1 MFGFGKKQPLFDA
14 VRKSDMRKIMGILEN
29 SRGNQHNDACAL
41 LIAYLIQHMAS
52 HFVKQGP
59 PKNFGKVINADV
71 FAFEALAYCAH
82 VLEANHAKLTEDD
95 MVDGYDEQFDQ
106 AMGMLSA
113 TADKLCGWQTGMVVL
128 ARRAE
133 YTQRDATGMNLIS
146 TLMTVG
152 DASHPMTEYLR
163 PLDFRE
169 DQGKL
174 SARVY
179 ALTGIGE
186 NYATTLVRA
195 VEEYELAG

>member
-1 MFGFGKKQPLFDA
+1 MFGIGRMQPLFDA
-14 VRKSDMRKIMGILEN
+14 VRKSDLRKIMAILER
-29 SRGNQHNDACAL
+29 SRGHQHNDVCAL
-41 LIAYLIQHMAS
+41 LIGYLIQHMAS

-59 PKNFGKVINADV
+59 PKNFGKTINADV

-82 VLEANHAKLTEDD
+82 VLEASHSKLTETD
-95 MVDGYDEQFDQ
+95 MVEGYEEQFEE
-106 AMGMLSA
+106 AMAMLSA
-113 TADKLCGWQTGMVVL
+113 TADKLCGWQTRPVVL
-128 ARRAE
+128 ARRDE
-133 YTQRDATGMNLIS
+133 YSQPDATGMNLIS

-169 DQGKL
+169 DQGQL

-179 ALTGIGE
+179 ALTGMGE
-186 NYATTLVRA
+186 TYATTLMRA